1 MVREIRVYVE
11 GGGDRSDTKAAIREG
26 FNGFLRPL
34 RELAQ
39 QREIRWSLIACGT
52 RRNAFESF
60 KIALVQH
67 PDALNVLLVDSESR
81 VSRPPWEHLRNE
93 DGWDVAGFS
102 DSQCHLMVHTVEAWL
117 VADPVTLAG
126 FYGQGFLQNALPR
139 RTDVEEIDKETLS
152 RSLDRAT
159 RKSQKGAYHKIWHC
173 SDLLKRLVQE
183 RVRLRARH
191 CDLLFTILEAKIT
204 AG

>member
-1 MVREIRVYVE
+1 MVREIRIYVE
-11 GGGDRSDTKAAIREG
+11 GGGDRSDTKAAIRDG

-34 RELAQ
+34 RDLAQ
-39 QREIRWSLIACGT
+39 QRGIRWALVVCGT
-52 RRNAFESF
+52 RRKAFESF
-60 KIALVQH
+60 KIAIGQY

-117 VADPVTLAG
+117 VADPTALAE
-126 FYGQGFLQNALPR
+126 FYGQGFLQKALPKR
-139 RTDVEEIDKETLS
+139 ADVEEIDKDTLS

-159 RKSQKGAYHKIWHC
+159 RKSRKGPYHKIWHC
-173 SDLLKRLVQE
+173 SDLLKRLMQE
-183 RVRLRARH
+183 RVRARARH
-191 CDLLFTILEAKIT
+191 CDLLFATLEAKIT
-204 AG
+204 AE

>member
-1 MVREIRVYVE
+1 MVREIRIYIE

-60 KIALVQH
+60 KIALDQH
-67 PDALNVLLVDSESR
+67 PEAFNVLLVDSESP

-93 DGWDVAGFS
+93 DGWNVAGLS
-102 DSQCHLMVHTVEAWL
+102 ESQCHLMVHVVEAWL
-117 VADPVTLAG
+117 VADPGTLAT

-139 RTDVEEIDKETLS
+139 RTDVEEIDKEQLF
-152 RSLDRAT
+152 RSLERAT
-159 RKSQKGAYHKIWHC
+159 RQSRKGAYHKIRHC
-173 SDLLKRLVQE
+173 SLLLKLLEQG
-183 RVRLRARH
+183 RVRSRARH
-191 CDLLFTILEAKIT
+191 CDLLFTTLEAKIT